1 MTNNVLVLFFVLLRC
16 TVEQVVYYSK
26 KGVGMKQFKVLLIAA
41 FCVLANT
48 LCIHT
53 RESVNEAKKNVSLKE
68 LSVSS
73 DSRQEEEIQELIAQ
87 LEVLLKQEPTRGAT
101 KESSSIIL
109 ETIKKIFS
117 KLKKLR
123 NKVKSHEEQIVAAK
137 EGLDSVS
144 AALGNPAMLEK
155 LSDGADSAF
164 NGIVK
169 IDARVVA
176 QAKELQLLKQEM
188 QPKIDLMH
196 TGK

>member
-1 MTNNVLVLFFVLLRC
+1 MTNNIHVLFFVLLRC

-26 KGVGMKQFKVLLIAA
+26 KGVGMKQSKVLLIAL
-41 FCVLANT
+41 FCTLANT
-48 LCIHT
+48 VCVQAK
-53 RESVNEAKKNVSLKE
+53 ESRKRVKNVSSTEWLM
-68 LSVSS
+68 V
-73 DSRQEEEIQELIAQ
+73 EEREIQELVTK
-87 LEVLLKQEPTRGAT
+87 LEVLLKQESTRGTT

-123 NKVKSHEEQIVAAK
+123 DRVKSHEEQIVAAK
-137 EGLDSVS
+137 EGFDSVS
-144 AALGNPAMLEK
+144 AALGNPAILEK

-188 QPKIDLMH
+188 QLLS
-196 TGK
+196 GK